1 MKYIVVGYTEA
12 KNKNKTYKLIGIH
25 DTALTVD
32 DINLATLANMARNND
47 IINYNFNFCSYRP
60 VYVQGA
66 ERKLDLT
73 KRIGR
78 FTRAFVVKKL
88 IKNNK
93 EVGFDIV
100 IVRFDGNIITDTSIH
115 RVDYLDA
122 LYMLKQIDDMINVK
136 IVNDKICAI
145 AGKIEELYY

>member
-73 KRIGR
+73 EKIDK
-78 FTRAFVVKKL
+78 FNRAFVVKKL

-93 EVGFDIV
+93 AIGFDIV
-100 IVRFDGNIITDTSIH
+100 IVKFDGNIITGTSIH
-115 RVDYLDA
+115 RVAHLDA
-122 LYMLKQIDDMINVK
+122 LCMLKQIDDMINVK

-145 AGKIEELYY
+145 AGKIEEEEL